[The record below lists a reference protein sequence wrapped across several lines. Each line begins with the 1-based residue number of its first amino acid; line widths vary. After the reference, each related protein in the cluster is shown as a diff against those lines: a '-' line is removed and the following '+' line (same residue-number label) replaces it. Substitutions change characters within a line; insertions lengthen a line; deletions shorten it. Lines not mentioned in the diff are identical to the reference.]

1 MTATVD
7 GHLEAAFINSYFH
20 LSYRRYTPEDMEG
33 LYREFVFL
41 YEDFIKG
48 VGRRTRSLSS
58 DQEIKSILGKV
69 LKAPLKAL
77 FRFSRDEII
86 ESEEFLQSFCNKL
99 GQGGLAFPHVIP
111 FTDYPKEPLMYLE
124 SLREMTDIL
133 KEKHFDLFKRSSEE
147 ALEYCQSKLNDLQA
161 LELQENVNREEV
173 IESGARFGDFVSSRA
188 KYPVFYERNLT
199 ALKDFYTEQCAALL
213 PKEIPEI
220 A

>member
-1 MTATVD
+1 
-7 GHLEAAFINSYFH
+7 
-20 LSYRRYTPEDMEG
+20 
-33 LYREFVFL
+33 
-41 YEDFIKG
+41 
-48 VGRRTRSLSS
+48 
-58 DQEIKSILGKV
+58 V

-77 FRFSRDEII
+77 FRFSRDKII
-86 ESEEFLQSFCNKL
+86 ESEDFLQSFCKKC
-99 GQGGLAFPHVIP
+99 GQGALAFPHVIP

-173 IESGARFGDFVSSRA
+173 IESGARFGDFVDSRA

-199 ALKDFYTEQCAALL
+199 ALKDFYTKQCRGLS
-213 PKEIPEI
+213 ERQDS
-220 A
+220 